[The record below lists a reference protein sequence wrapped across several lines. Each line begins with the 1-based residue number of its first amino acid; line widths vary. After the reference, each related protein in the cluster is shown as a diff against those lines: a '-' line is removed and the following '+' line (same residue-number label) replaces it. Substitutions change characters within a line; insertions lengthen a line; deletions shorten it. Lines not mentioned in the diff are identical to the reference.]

1 MKKLGLT
8 ALLVLLPTLQGC
20 FPIAATGVGVG
31 VALVDDRRTSGA
43 YIEDEGIELKAFH
56 RLSERFD
63 MSAHFNVTSYNRQVL
78 LTGEVADQA
87 AKEEAEKI
95 VRGIPNVKKVYNELT
110 VGGMSALAERS
121 NDTYITSKVKMRF
134 VDANKFSITYVRVVT
149 EGGVVYLLGM
159 VTRREADDAVEIART
174 TTGVRKVV
182 KLFGYIDEKSDAG
195 NVKDKNDAGTL
206 KGKNDAGTDKDKNDA
221 GTVKEKSSVGD
232 VKDKG
237 DVGYI

>member
-20 FPIAATGVGVG
+20 FPVAATGVGVG
-31 VALVDDRRTSGA
+31 VAMIDDRRTSGT

-56 RLSERFD
+56 RLSEKFNMD
-63 MSAHFNVTSYNRQVL
+63 AHFNVTSYTRQVL

-87 AKEEAEKI
+87 AKDEAEKI
-95 VRGIPNVKKVYNELT
+95 VRGIPNVKKIYNELT
-110 VGGMSALAERS
+110 VGGMSSLAERS

-134 VDANKFSITYVRVVT
+134 VDANKFSITYVKIVT
-149 EGGVVYLLGM
+149 EGGVVYLMGM
-159 VTRREADDAVEIART
+159 VTHREADDAVEIARM

-182 KLFGYIDEKSDAG
+182 KLFGYIEEKSDAGNIKDKPDAG
-195 NVKDKNDAGTL
+195 NVKDKSNARDV
-206 KGKNDAGTDKDKNDA
+206 KGKSD
-221 GTVKEKSSVGD
+221 VGD
-232 VKDKG
+232 VKNKG